1 MRRVATIPHKG
12 GNGFLL
18 ARSIRSSGGPLAS
31 ARRGN
36 ALAADANPQ
45 PLLRSSRSVAPAR
58 AFNQW
63 RRGLATQTQPP
74 TASSFAQ
81 KKTDSSPQ
89 QISSSA
95 SAADS
100 NIYEVNEA
108 NFLKEAIEASDKRV
122 VLIDCY
128 AEYFP
133 SSQLSHYTIHK

>member
-1 MRRVATIPHKG
+1 V
-12 GNGFLL
+12 
-18 ARSIRSSGGPLAS
+18 
-31 ARRGN
+31 
-36 ALAADANPQ
+36 
-45 PLLRSSRSVAPAR
+45 PAR

-63 RRGLATQTQPP
+63 RGLATQTQPPP

-81 KKTDSSPQ
+81 KKTNSPPQ
-89 QISSSA
+89 QKSS

-133 SSQLSHYTIHK
+133 IFSIIATRLRD

>member
-1 MRRVATIPHKG
+1 V
-12 GNGFLL
+12 
-18 ARSIRSSGGPLAS
+18 
-31 ARRGN
+31 
-36 ALAADANPQ
+36 
-45 PLLRSSRSVAPAR
+45 PAR

-74 TASSFAQ
+74 PTASSFAQ
-81 KKTDSSPQ
+81 KKTDSLPQ
-89 QISSSA
+89 QKSSSA

-133 SSQLSHYTIHK
+133 IFSIISLHDS